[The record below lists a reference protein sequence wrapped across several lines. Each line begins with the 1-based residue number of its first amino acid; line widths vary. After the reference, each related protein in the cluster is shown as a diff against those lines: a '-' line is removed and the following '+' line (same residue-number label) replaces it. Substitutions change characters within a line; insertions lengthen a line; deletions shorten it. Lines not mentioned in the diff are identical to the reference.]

1 MIILNSF
8 EVAKLETET
17 KSSTEEDEV
26 RREEED
32 AELLVIVDQL
42 RARDMKLQ

>member
-8 EVAKLETET
+8 EVAKLET

-42 RARDMKLQ
+42 RARDMKLP